1 MKANDLKSK
10 VKEVS
15 LIISDVDGVLTDA
28 SIYIGAD
35 GIEFKKFSVEDGAG
49 VAFARHASIDV
60 ALISG
65 RYSLATEARA
75 KELNI
80 EHCYQ
85 GALNKIE
92 AYDELCDIYSVTPKN
107 IAYIGDGIIDLPVIE
122 KSGLSFAPPNS
133 HSLVKE
139 AADVITTKSGGTGVL
154 REVVEFLLNEQ
165 GRYSQV
171 LESMR
176 EDVYKG

>member
-1 MKANDLKSK
+1 MNVDELKSI
-10 VKEVS
+10 VKEIS

-28 SIYIGAD
+28 SIYIGGD
-35 GIEFKKFSVEDGAG
+35 GTEFKKFSVEDGAG
-49 VAFARHASIDV
+49 AAFARYASIDI

-65 RYSLATEARA
+65 RYSAATELRA
-75 KELNI
+75 KELKI

-85 GALNKIE
+85 GKLNKIE
-92 AYDELCDIYSVTPKN
+92 AYNELCDIYNVTPEN

-122 KSGLSFAPPNS
+122 KSAISFSPPNS

-139 AADVITTKSGGTGVL
+139 VADIITIKSGGEGVL
-154 REVVEFLLNEQ
+154 REVVEFLLKEQ

-171 LESMR
+171 LEKMR
-176 EDVYKG
+176 KDVYRG

>member
-1 MKANDLKSK
+1 MNADELKSI
-10 VKEVS
+10 VKEIS

-28 SIYIGAD
+28 SIYIGGD
-35 GIEFKKFSVEDGAG
+35 GTEFKKFSVEDGAG
-49 VAFARHASIDV
+49 AAFARYASIDI

-65 RYSLATEARA
+65 RYSAATELRA
-75 KELNI
+75 KELKI

-85 GALNKIE
+85 GKLNKIE
-92 AYDELCDIYSVTPKN
+92 AYNELCDIYNVTPEN

-122 KSGLSFAPPNS
+122 KSAISFSPPNS

-139 AADVITTKSGGTGVL
+139 VADIITIKSGGEGVL
-154 REVVEFLLNEQ
+154 REVVEFLLKEQ

-171 LESMR
+171 LEKMR
-176 EDVYKG
+176 KDVYRG